1 MNYLYDDTLDD
12 IDILK
17 NNNEN
22 NKILNELD

>member
-1 MNYLYDDTLDD
+1 MNYLYDDSLDD

-17 NNNEN
+17 NDNEN